1 MKFLDAYDVY
11 DGLVA
16 LGGDR
21 LDSAIAPDG
30 GQAAA
35 WSP

>member
-1 MKFLDAYDVY
+1 MKFLDTYDVY
-11 DGLVA
+11 EVLVA

-21 LDSAIAPDG
+21 LDSTIALDG
-30 GQAAA
+30 DQAAA